1 MADPDA
7 MFLCLAL
14 AHESSASISQRISFI
29 SKLRN
34 VIRSDENL
42 TCHLIASGS
51 ELTNHLLDEVDGVTR
66 VDDEEERPPRRQICL
81 PRWLVEAG

>member
-14 AHESSASISQRISFI
+14 AHESSASISQKISFI

-34 VIRSDENL
+34 GIRSDENW
-42 TCHLIASGS
+42 TCHLIASRS
-51 ELTNHLLDEVDGVTR
+51 ELTGKEKGEK
-66 VDDEEERPPRRQICL
+66 EENNTQY
-81 PRWLVEAG
+81 